1 MKINDTL
8 NVSAEAYFN
17 TLQRYLLK
25 DLKKTVSKSIKLS
38 DLKKGYR
45 FEKTYHTKDGDYTS
59 KQEIVEMEYAKAYKL
74 RFSIPG
80 GYQIISH
87 HIDEIDAEHIKVVYE
102 EVIESD
108 KLSLKTRQFMRRGKS
123 RKMMKQILYNLEL
136 EIKTKA

>member
-1 MKINDTL
+1 MRISDTL

-38 DLKKGYR
+38 DLKAGYR
-45 FEKTYHTKDGDYTS
+45 FEKTYHTKDGDYVS
-59 KQEIVEMEYAKAYKL
+59 KQEIVEMEYAKAYQLK
-74 RFSIPG
+74 FSIPD

-87 HIDEIDAEHIKVVYE
+87 HIDTIDDDHIKVVYE

-108 KLSLKTRQFMRRGKS
+108 KLGLKTKQFMRRGKS
-123 RKMMKQILYNLEL
+123 RKMMKQILHNLEL